1 MKFYLFTVPQVYH
14 NCYQDMMDRKLVRH
28 QAILRSKTMKKLI
41 LALAMIGF
49 SLPAFAQMTDFVS
62 VDANADGEVTFEEAA
77 AAGLPWTQEQF
88 NAADTD
94 GSGTLSEEEFSAAE
108 Q

>member
-14 NCYQDMMDRKLVRH
+14 NCYQDMMNRKSVRH
-28 QAILRSKTMKKLI
+28 QAILRSKTMKKLV

-49 SLPAFAQMTDFVS
+49 SLPAFAQMTDFAS
-62 VDANADGEVTFEEAA
+62 VDANADGEVTLEEAM
-77 AAGLPWTQEQF
+77 AAGLTWTEEQF

-94 GSGTLSEEEFSAAE
+94 GNGTLSAEEFNAAE